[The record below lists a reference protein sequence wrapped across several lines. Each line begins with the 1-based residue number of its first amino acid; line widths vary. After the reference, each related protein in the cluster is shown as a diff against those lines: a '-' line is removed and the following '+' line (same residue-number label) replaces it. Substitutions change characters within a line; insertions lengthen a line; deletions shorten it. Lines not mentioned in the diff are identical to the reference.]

1 MAVRVTEWL
10 KTVVPTNV
18 EADRVFSSLGN
29 VVAKL
34 RARLNDET
42 ANAQVFFNTY

>member
-1 MAVRVTEWL
+1 M
-10 KTVVPTNV
+10 
-18 EADRVFSSLGN
+18 FSSVGN

-42 ANAQVFFNTY
+42 VNALVFLKTYYAFGPKMSVCICSL